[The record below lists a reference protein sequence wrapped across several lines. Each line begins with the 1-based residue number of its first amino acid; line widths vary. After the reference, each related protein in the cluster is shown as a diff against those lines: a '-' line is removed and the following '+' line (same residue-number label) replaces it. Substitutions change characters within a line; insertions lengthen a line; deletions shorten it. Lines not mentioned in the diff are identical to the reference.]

1 MPPPHRAPSR
11 LVIEFLDAQFDGALI
26 ALTSRGYGDVLREA
40 DASGIAGGAVF
51 DALVAF
57 TAREAGVPL
66 ISMDRRAARTY
77 RAVAVEHRLV

>member
-11 LVIEFLDAQFDGALI
+11 LVLEFLDAQFDGTPV
-26 ALTSRGYGDVLREA
+26 ALTSLGYGEVLREA
-40 DASGIAGGAVF
+40 DASGIAGGAIY

-66 ISMDRRAARTY
+66 VSMDRRAARTY
-77 RAVAVEHRLV
+77 RALAVEHRLL